1 MQTKQHNPG
10 RQNNT
15 IQVDKTTQ
23 VRHKI
28 KTTISFCC
36 KNFLSKLKECVTF
49 SKDLLIVI
57 FSSEYKDFIKGDY
70 SRREA
75 GRACWKEMEVKIQ
88 KLFNKIIPE
97 VFQDE
102 KTRRKYYNS
111 SMLQFYLQKYC

>member
-1 MQTKQHNPG
+1 M
-10 RQNNT
+10 
-15 IQVDKTTQ
+15 
-23 VRHKI
+23 
-28 KTTISFCC
+28 
-36 KNFLSKLKECVTF
+36 
-49 SKDLLIVI
+49 LIVI

-102 KTRRKYYNS
+102 KTITFSKDLLIEENITIQVCCSFIYRNIVKHHIILNQLFLFIRATAV
-111 SMLQFYLQKYC
+111 QKRGRGEPRCS